1 MLCLREASGLMFRNA
16 QARLE
21 GPPMWL
27 PSHFKSK
34 TFRKRA
40 EECRTLADSFR
51 DAITRDKMMQLA
63 DDYERMADTAQH
75 LEGSAPIREISSPPG
90 SSRLH

>member
-1 MLCLREASGLMFRNA
+1 
-16 QARLE
+16 
-21 GPPMWL
+21 MWL

-40 EECRTLADSFR
+40 QECRALADSFR
-51 DAITRDKMMQLA
+51 DAIRRDKMMQLA

-75 LEGSAPIREISSPPG
+75 LEGSAPKRATSSPAD